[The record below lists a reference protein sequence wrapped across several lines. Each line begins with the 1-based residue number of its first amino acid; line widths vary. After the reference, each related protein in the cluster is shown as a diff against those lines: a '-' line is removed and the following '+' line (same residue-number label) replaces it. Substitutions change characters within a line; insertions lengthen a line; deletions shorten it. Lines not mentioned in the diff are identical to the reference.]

1 MPDVYCID
9 TWNLSSVQNG
19 PFHHYTS
26 SVTLIPH
33 VNAFVFTHF
42 MCSDLLFV
50 FSYVFTQFQWISI
63 NSHTVIFWKMARLCG
78 APPTQL
84 IHLFMH
90 SQGFLNEK
98 TTNPVCHCFFF
109 FFVLTYAVLYL
120 NCRGLNDPFTSSYYR
135 KKYYVS
141 GKQVRTCSLLYSKD
155 VNCANVSSVYHNL
168 RSFKRDLVFFNR
180 GWEPEPAGPPDWCC
194 ICPPPA
200 LALKTERSN
209 TADRSVL
216 TAPWAESWWQAVTGS
231 LGCGG
236 GGSSCLS
243 SLLRLSQVLVQACGW
258 IPTIWLRSL
267 PSLDWLCFVL

>member
-109 FFVLTYAVLYL
+109 FFCVNLCSIIPKLQGSKWPFYQLILQEKVLCLWE
-120 NCRGLNDPFTSSYYR
+120 TS
-135 KKYYVS
+135 K
-141 GKQVRTCSLLYSKD
+141 
-155 VNCANVSSVYHNL
+155 NM
-168 RSFKRDLVFFNR
+168 F
-180 GWEPEPAGPPDWCC
+180 PA
-194 ICPPPA
+194 I
-200 LALKTERSN
+200 
-209 TADRSVL
+209 
-216 TAPWAESWWQAVTGS
+216 QQ
-231 LGCGG
+231 GC
-236 GGSSCLS
+236 
-243 SLLRLSQVLVQACGW
+243 Q
-258 IPTIWLRSL
+258 
-267 PSLDWLCFVL
+267 LC